1 MNSEETK
8 ETKKEEV
15 KTAGGF
21 DYTNTDFIKAFQ
33 TLVEKAYSQGYRLT
47 HFTNGD
53 LFVKGTLGFNMSG
66 VYRWQSVNSE
76 GTAYRWTKV
85 VKMAEV
91 KNIAEMENQIFGD
104 EK

>member
-15 KTAGGF
+15 KNAGF

-47 HFTNGD
+47 HFPNGD
-53 LFVKGTLGFNMSG
+53 LFCKGTLGFNMSG
-66 VYRWQSVNSE
+66 VYRWQSVNPE
-76 GTAYRWTKV
+76 ETAYSWTKV

-91 KNIAEMENQIFGD
+91 KNISEMEKHILGD
-104 EK
+104 EN

>member
-8 ETKKEEV
+8 ETKKEEL
-15 KTAGGF
+15 KNEGF
-21 DYTNTDFIKAFQ
+21 DFTNPDFVKNFQ
-33 TLVEKAYSQGYRLT
+33 QLTEKAYSLGYRLT
-47 HFTNGD
+47 HFPNGD
-53 LFVKGTLGFNMSG
+53 LFVKGTLGFNMTG

-91 KNIAEMENQIFGD
+91 KNIAEMEKHVLGD
-104 EK
+104 KN